1 MLPCYRLRAFTLI
14 ECLMAI
20 LVLTGSIQVYQALT
34 TLTSAHVHQLGH
46 QGDNAWLLFCQQLRS
61 ELSGSQ
67 LTKVSSEKFLILK
80 DNQALAFGKSKK
92 DDFRKT
98 SADGRGY
105 QPMLY
110 GLKTVSIAQ
119 FGQTVSMTFTFKDGR
134 IREFLYAFEAT
145 S

>member
-1 MLPCYRLRAFTLI
+1 MLPCYRLKAFTLI

-20 LVLTGSIQVYQALT
+20 LVLTGSIQVYQAIT
-34 TLTSAHVHQLGH
+34 ALTSAHVHELGH
-46 QGDNAWLLFCQQLRS
+46 QNENDWLLFCQQLRS

-67 LTKVSSEKFLILK
+67 LTKVSSDKLFVLK
-80 DNQALAFGKSKK
+80 DSQALAFGKSKK

-110 GLKTVSIAQ
+110 GLESVSIRQ
-119 FGQTVSMTFTFKDGR
+119 LGHIVSMTFIFKDGR
-134 IREFLYAFEAT
+134 LREFLYAFEAT
-145 S
+145 G